1 MEVPNEPDGDISGL
15 GQSIERL
22 RLRLEK
28 GRTLRRSGPDAGSEG
43 DDETS
48 DQDGKKKNGVKE
60 EDSPCQTPKTVG
72 PPLDAG
78 GQSSR

>member
-1 MEVPNEPDGDISGL
+1 MEVPNELDGDISGL

-28 GRTLRRSGPDAGSEG
+28 GRSLCLSGPDAGSEG

-48 DQDGKKKNGVKE
+48 DQDGKRRME
-60 EDSPCQTPKTVG
+60 
-72 PPLDAG
+72 
-78 GQSSR
+78 